1 MISFLIVLFI
11 MGVIVYLNKK
21 GFPLAVNLGVGTLV
35 LATMSLKLTSIPQII
50 IRTITDVGTLELV
63 ASVSLIQI
71 LGYIL
76 EQTKKLQ
83 KLIRALHELIS
94 SLKIQL
100 MMIPSII
107 GLIPGPGIV
116 MLSAPLIEKAAGE
129 SVMAGLKSYV
139 NYWFRAAIQ
148 FSCPIS
154 FSFIITISLVKV
166 NPLYL
171 FLAQLPVTIIMYV
184 SGYLRELRFVR
195 RKGSNSEI
203 ISGDKASVLKN
214 ILALLWKSD
223 FLLVIF
229 ILTLLF
235 DIKLY
240 ITVIVTIFMV
250 VLQEKIRLKPLIL
263 MIKKGFSPKMLFLIL
278 SMMLFKTAIEE
289 TATMESISSWWNTTS
304 WPPEMLFFVMPLLIG
319 LITGAYAG
327 AAAISFSLFAP
338 MIIANNLNIFFVAV
352 VYSFGKIGVMLSP
365 VNASV
370 LLTADYFNA
379 NPNNVFKRI
388 ARSLPSAFAMILA
401 IYFVGSFYL
410 D

>member
-21 GFPLAVNLGVGTLV
+21 GFPLAVNLGIGTLV
-35 LATMSLKLTSIPQII
+35 LAIMSLKFSSIPQII
-50 IRTITDVGTLELV
+50 IRTVTDVGTLELV

-76 EQTKKLQ
+76 EKTKKLQ
-83 KLIRALHELIS
+83 KLIEALHELIS

-129 SVMAGLKSYV
+129 SIMAGLKSYV

-171 FLAQLPVTIIMYV
+171 FLAQLPVTIIMYA
-184 SGYLRELRFVR
+184 SGYFREMRFVC
-195 RKGSNSEI
+195 RKESNPEI
-203 ISGDKASVLKN
+203 ISKEKDSVLKN
-214 ILALLWKSD
+214 VLALLWKSD
-223 FLLVIF
+223 FLLIIF

-250 VLQEKIRLKPLIL
+250 ALQEKIRLKPFVL
-263 MIKKGFSPKMLFLIL
+263 MIKKGFSPKMLLLIL

-352 VYSFGKIGVMLSP
+352 VYSLGKIGVMLSP

-410 D
+410 N